1 LKGHEQRI
9 AKTVDLFSRIK
20 NTEQAE
26 EVLTVLFA
34 SRQLK
39 QAKRQDKVAE
49 QDLYEYILDWKKTW
63 RTDEK
68 RQAVASAIRNLVMLG
83 WMRLQFSESLPEA
96 V

>member
-1 LKGHEQRI
+1 
-9 AKTVDLFSRIK
+9 
-20 NTEQAE
+20 
-26 EVLTVLFA
+26 VLFA

-39 QAKRQDKVAE
+39 QSKPQHEVAE

-68 RQAVASAIRNLVMLG
+68 KQAVASAIRNLVMLG